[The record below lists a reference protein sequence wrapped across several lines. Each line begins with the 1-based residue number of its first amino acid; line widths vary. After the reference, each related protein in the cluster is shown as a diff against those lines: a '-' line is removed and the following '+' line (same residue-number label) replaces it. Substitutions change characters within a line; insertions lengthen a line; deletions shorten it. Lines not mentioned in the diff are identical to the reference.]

1 MIRQGGVI
9 REWRKRPKSRGEWIS
24 GRQSRPWIVQTA
36 QPAAVALRHRG
47 SGEIEEGRVL
57 NLVVAVVRA
66 GVRVAQ
72 PPRCAYR
79 SFAIPFR
86 VESNSEARRK
96 LFPIVVAALQAV
108 RESGVAGISKSRRR
122 TFV

>member
-57 NLVVAVVRA
+57 NLVVAVMRA

-72 PPRCAYR
+72 PPRCADR
-79 SFAIPFR
+79 RLAVPLRIEREPQ
-86 VESNSEARRK
+86 ARRK

-108 RESGVAGISKSRRR
+108 RESGIAGISESGR
-122 TFV
+122 